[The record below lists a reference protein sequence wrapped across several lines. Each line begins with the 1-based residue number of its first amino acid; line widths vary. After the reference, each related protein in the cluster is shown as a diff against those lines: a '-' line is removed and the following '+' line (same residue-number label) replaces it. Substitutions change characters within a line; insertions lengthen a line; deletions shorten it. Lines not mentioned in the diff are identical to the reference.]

1 MSAATEP
8 KFPQVEVNIMSVD
21 GNAFS
26 IMGAVSKAMRR
37 EGIPYEDIEA
47 FKKECMAGDYDHLLQ
62 TCMRTVTVA

>member
-8 KFPQVEVNIMSVD
+8 KFPQVEVDITSVD

-37 EGIPYEDIEA
+37 EGIPYEDIET
-47 FKKECMAGDYDHLLQ
+47 FKKECMSGDYDHLLQ